1 MAILTNKGRGKITA
15 DHLLLALE
23 DLADMSG
30 VDFEILE
37 LEARALRITVS
48 GDIDLEVLA
57 RLIEEHVNAL

>member
-37 LEARALRITVS
+37 RMPCKTIPE
-48 GDIDLEVLA
+48 
-57 RLIEEHVNAL
+57 RLGCP